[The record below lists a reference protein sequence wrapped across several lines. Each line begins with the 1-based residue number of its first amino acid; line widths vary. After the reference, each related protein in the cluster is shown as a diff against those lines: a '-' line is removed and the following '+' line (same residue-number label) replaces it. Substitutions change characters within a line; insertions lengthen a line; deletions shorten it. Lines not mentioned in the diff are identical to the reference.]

1 MKRSLIIATIVVTAW
16 TLNSIAQ
23 DNEMQG
29 PPMHQPGMNQG
40 GSGGK
45 GGMPAP
51 GFAVLK
57 ALDKNG
63 DKVIDEKEIA
73 NASTAL
79 RTLDRNEDGKV
90 TPNEIMQTRPRSDG
104 EQSQG
109 NREGRGNRGGQNEM
123 MGPGN
128 EKGDC
133 ENCGKRQCDRN
144 RMGNRGEQSGPKKMG
159 NRQSRGG
166 EGRMGR
172 GGEEMGPQ
180 QGGPGREGGMRPPIP
195 PFIQALDPNGDKVV
209 DADEI
214 ANIQKAI
221 KKLDKNGDGKL
232 TIDELLPRPPRME
245 GEQGGPEGRGNRGGE
260 GRGRGGDRQGPPPQ
274 DDRI

>member
-1 MKRSLIIATIVVTAW
+1 
-16 TLNSIAQ
+16 
-23 DNEMQG
+23 
-29 PPMHQPGMNQG
+29 
-40 GSGGK
+40 
-45 GGMPAP
+45 
-51 GFAVLK
+51 
-57 ALDKNG
+57 
-63 DKVIDEKEIA
+63 
-73 NASTAL
+73 
-79 RTLDRNEDGKV
+79 
-90 TPNEIMQTRPRSDG
+90 
-104 EQSQG
+104 
-109 NREGRGNRGGQNEM
+109 
-123 MGPGN
+123 
-128 EKGDC
+128 
-133 ENCGKRQCDRN
+133 
-144 RMGNRGEQSGPKKMG
+144 
-159 NRQSRGG
+159 
-166 EGRMGR
+166 MGR